1 MTTLEW
7 LAGTFLAALMLLS
20 AFGHVFNPKFTDPF
34 IPDFFPKKLVHWA
47 TAFVEASL
55 AIGIFIP
62 IYHNWAL
69 QGTFILMILLLPV
82 HIRDLF
88 LEKPAI
94 GSRQAA
100 WIRTPFQFIFMAMAW
115 YAMV

>member
-7 LAGTFLAALMLLS
+7 LAGAFLAALMLLS
-20 AFGHVFNPKFTDPF
+20 AFVHWYNPKFTDPF
-34 IPDFFPKKLVHWA
+34 IPDFFPKKLVHWV
-47 TAFVEASL
+47 TALVETIL
-55 AIGIFIP
+55 AVGIFLP
-62 IYHNWAL
+62 SYRTLAL

-94 GSRQAA
+94 GSKKAA
-100 WIRTPFQFIFMAMAW
+100 WLRIPFQFLFMALAW
-115 YAMV
+115 YAIA